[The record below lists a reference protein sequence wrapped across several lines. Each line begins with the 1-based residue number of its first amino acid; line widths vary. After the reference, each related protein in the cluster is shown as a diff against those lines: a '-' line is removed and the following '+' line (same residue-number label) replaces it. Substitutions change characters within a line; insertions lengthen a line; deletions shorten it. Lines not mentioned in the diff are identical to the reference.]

1 MKPSRITLS
10 QLVTWTQTATQTDVS
25 ARELLRSHLGM
36 FTVIQGKS
44 GLKVARE
51 WLLGVALL
59 DLHSQ
64 ATGLPKKPDS

>member
-25 ARELLRSHLGM
+25 ARELLRDHLGM
-36 FTVIQGKS
+36 FTVIQGKL

-59 DLHSQ
+59 DLHRQ
-64 ATGLPKKPDS
+64 ASSLPKEADS